1 MNSKNSWSELLLMAN
16 QDLQKAGKEIEVVKN
31 SDDYYTVNI
40 KNGEQSTCFADN
52 FFEEEMPE
60 VINDAW
66 ANARTIDAEKNKNI
80 FIVTHVTISSS
91 EPNANGYMDVKA
103 FSDKEK
109 ATRQLK
115 TWREDE
121 LQLRRERGCP
131 YEIYD
136 DTETKFHCTWDSDL
150 EGIIITLNE
159 VPIS

>member
-16 QDLQKAGKEIEVVKN
+16 QNLQKIGMEIEVIKN
-31 SDDYYTVNI
+31 TDDCYTVNI
-40 KNGEQSTCFADN
+40 KNGEQSTCFAEN
-52 FFEEEMPE
+52 FFEEEMTD

-66 ANARTIDAEKNKNI
+66 ANARISASNKNI

-91 EPNANGYMDVKA
+91 EPNANGYIDVKA

-109 ATRQLK
+109 ATEQLK
-115 TWREDE
+115 SWREDE
-121 LQLRRERGCP
+121 IELRRESGCP

-150 EGIIITLNE
+150 EGIVISLNE

>member
-1 MNSKNSWSELLLMAN
+1 MNKRNSWSELLLMAN
-16 QDLQKAGKEIEVVKN
+16 QNLQKIGMEIEIIKN
-31 SDDYYTVNI
+31 TDDCYTVNI
-40 KNGEQSTCFADN
+40 KNGEQSTCFAEN
-52 FFEEEMPE
+52 FFEEEMTH

-66 ANARTIDAEKNKNI
+66 ANARISASNKYI

-103 FSDKEK
+103 FSDRQK
-109 ATRQLK
+109 ATKQLK

-121 LQLRRERGCP
+121 LQMRRESGCE

-150 EGIIITLNE
+150 ERVIISLNE

>member
-1 MNSKNSWSELLLMAN
+1 MNKRNSWSELLLMAN
-16 QDLQKAGKEIEVVKN
+16 QNLQKIGMEIEVIKN
-31 SDDYYTVNI
+31 TDDCYTVNI
-40 KNGEQSTCFADN
+40 KNGEQSTCFVEN
-52 FFEEEMPE
+52 FFEEEMTD

-66 ANARTIDAEKNKNI
+66 ANARISASNKNI

-103 FSDKEK
+103 FSDRQK
-109 ATRQLK
+109 ATKQLK

-121 LQLRRERGCP
+121 LQMRRERGCA

-150 EGIIITLNE
+150 EGIVISLNE